1 MLTSVTGARRDST
14 GLVGDPADLLQR
26 LVCFVASA
34 LDVRFAFVASH
45 AAPGDAEAKGTVAV
59 WLARDYGLRFAF
71 GRTEAGD
78 LFETETPSYEE
89 VLRRIWPADLDLV
102 GLAAV
107 AGPPLPLRDAEGRL
121 LGHLAVL
128 NPGPAHRLSEGEHL
142 KSLARV
148 AAGELQRWAA
158 RH

>member
-1 MLTSVTGARRDST
+1 MVENSDIMIGIGGGEV
-14 GLVGDPADLLQR
+14 
-26 LVCFVASA
+26 
-34 LDVRFAFVASH
+34 
-45 AAPGDAEAKGTVAV
+45 
-59 WLARDYGLRFAF
+59 ARDELIAAKHGLRFAF

-78 LFETETPSYEE
+78 LLEAETPSYED

-107 AGPPLPLRDAEGRL
+107 ASPPLPLRDSEGRL